1 MTGGC
6 SLNSRKS
13 DRASDFDGIP
23 PEELDVTYWLDDG
36 EDFEDVN

>member
-13 DRASDFDGIP
+13 DRVSDFDGIP
-23 PEELDVTYWLDDG
+23 WDETDATYWGSDDD
-36 EDFEDVN
+36 DFEDMS